1 MQLSSLC
8 DVSDQ
13 MEVMTADSPSPAL
26 FENMAHTYSSMNNY
40 PKVWLASVSMH
51 VHVRSQS

>member
-1 MQLSSLC
+1 
-8 DVSDQ
+8 

-51 VHVRSQS
+51 VHVRSQ